1 MKSSLHKMAACRQ
14 GRQLYRDTQTVSTC
28 DLLQQSSDAR
38 QFKRYT
44 KPSNPI
50 ILKDRSVHSLELVIT
65 VAFAMTIIGLAAGY
79 LIALRAAPSR
89 QSQRQ
94 LEEHLNDMKQQQ
106 ESYQSEVSEH
116 FVETADLLNQLTT
129 SYRDVHNHLAK
140 GAQLLAGDNAKET
153 LKALEGASETPVIV
167 AEGDTITP
175 PLDYAPKTAPNEP
188 GMLNEEFGLDKKAR
202 QEKIDVMIT
211 AEDRM

>member
-1 MKSSLHKMAACRQ
+1 M
-14 GRQLYRDTQTVSTC
+14 Y
-28 DLLQQSSDAR
+28 
-38 QFKRYT
+38 
-44 KPSNPI
+44 
-50 ILKDRSVHSLELVIT
+50 SLELVIT
-65 VAFAMTIIGLAAGY
+65 VAFAMTIIGLVAGY
-79 LIALRAAPSR
+79 LIALRAAPSQ

-94 LEEHLNDMKQQQ
+94 LEDNLNEMKQQQ
-106 ESYQSEVSEH
+106 ENYQHEVSEH

-129 SYRDVHNHLAK
+129 SYKDVHNHLAK

-153 LKALEGASETPVIV
+153 LKTLEGDVEAPVIV
-167 AEGDTITP
+167 NEGDTITP

-188 GMLNEEFGLDKKAR
+188 GMLNEEFGLDKKAQ

>member
-1 MKSSLHKMAACRQ
+1 
-14 GRQLYRDTQTVSTC
+14 
-28 DLLQQSSDAR
+28 
-38 QFKRYT
+38 
-44 KPSNPI
+44 
-50 ILKDRSVHSLELVIT
+50 LKEAFVYSLELVIT

-79 LIALRAAPSR
+79 IIALRAAPSQ

-94 LEEHLNDMKQQQ
+94 LEDHLNEMKQQQ

-129 SYRDVHNHLAK
+129 SYRDVHTHLAK

-153 LKALEGASETPVIV
+153 LISLADDSEAPVIISE
-167 AEGDTITP
+167 ADTITP
-175 PLDYAPKTAPNEP
+175 PLDYAPKAAPNEP
-188 GMLNEEFGLDKKAR
+188 GMLNEEFGLDKNAR
-202 QEKIDVMIT
+202 QEELDVMIT